1 MFEYTSDEKKKKERN
16 EYSQATVYNPQGKLI
31 HTHTPTHSHKRGER
45 KGEKVREEQEIFQP
59 RNKLSLFLYHKTTR
73 RDECAPNLAVLQNHF
88 INI

>member
-1 MFEYTSDEKKKKERN
+1 MLEYTSDEKKKKKEMN
-16 EYSQATVYNPQGKLI
+16 ILKQLYI
-31 HTHTPTHSHKRGER
+31 THKGNSFTPTHSHKRGER
-45 KGEKVREEQEIFQP
+45 KGEKEKGREERETFQP